1 MYYKFL
7 QLLLMLRFKIDQ
19 IEVDFDEEVVVHFVG
34 AVEGPTLILGLQI
47 EDRIQINLPIAVT
60 RTEEIQIFANEMT
73 TTSLEAVVVN
83 TVVSSC

>member
-1 MYYKFL
+1 
-7 QLLLMLRFKIDQ
+7 MLRFKTDL

-34 AVEGPTLILGLQI
+34 AVEVLTLILGLQI
-47 EDRIQINLPIAVT
+47 EDRIQINLHIVET
-60 RTEEIQIFANEMT
+60 RIEAIQIFANEMT